1 MNAKIADSVRVLHI
15 LDAIAEIEQYIQGV
29 DKDTFCNNSMMFNAT
44 LHQLEIIGEAA
55 NGLSED
61 FIINHPDAP
70 WAHIIGLRNVII
82 HEYFGVDDLTIWS
95 IVTINIPQLKQY
107 LSDIK

>member
-1 MNAKIADSVRVLHI
+1 
-15 LDAIAEIEQYIQGV
+15 
-29 DKDTFCNNSMMFNAT
+29 MFNAT

-70 WAHIIGLRNVII
+70 WARIVGLRNVII
-82 HEYFGVDDLTIWS
+82 LEYFGVDDLTTWS
-95 IVTINIPQLKQY
+95 IKCLI
-107 LSDIK
+107 